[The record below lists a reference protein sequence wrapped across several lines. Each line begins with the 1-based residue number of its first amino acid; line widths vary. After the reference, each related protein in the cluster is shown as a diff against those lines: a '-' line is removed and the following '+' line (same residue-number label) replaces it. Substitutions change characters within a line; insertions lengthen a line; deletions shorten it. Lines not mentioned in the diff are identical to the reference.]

1 MMTIVVGSGNK
12 RSTYVM
18 PDRKDRSI
26 AAQRD
31 REDLKNFIARPKLF
45 ESQRG

>member
-1 MMTIVVGSGNK
+1 MTMTIIVGSGNK

-45 ESQRG
+45 AATR